1 MGEMREGGVLMDYTY
16 ERRQSFLGFV
26 VELFSVNWRWILLI
40 AIATIAITMFCLKND
55 KVCVIEYMDGEVESI
70 ECVTA
75 REDRRLFGSTTTL
88 EIIIKGKD
96 DMVKSLS
103 TIKRWRLQ

>member
-1 MGEMREGGVLMDYTY
+1 MDYTCG
-16 ERRQSFLGFV
+16 RSQSFLDFV
-26 VELFSVNWRWILLI
+26 AELFSTNWFGFLLI
-40 AIATIAITMFCLKND
+40 AIGSIAIAMSSLEND

-70 ECVTA
+70 ECITA
-75 REDRRLFGSTTTL
+75 HEDRNFFGSTTTL

-96 DMVKSLS
+96 DIVKSLS

>member
-1 MGEMREGGVLMDYTY
+1 MDYTCG
-16 ERRQSFLGFV
+16 RRQSFLAFV
-26 VELFSVNWRWILLI
+26 VELFSMNWFLFLLI
-40 AIATIAITMFCLKND
+40 AIVTIAITMFCLKND

-75 REDRRLFGSTTTL
+75 HEDRKLFGSTTTL
-88 EIIIKGKD
+88 EIIIKGED
-96 DMVKSLS
+96 DIVKSLS

>member
-1 MGEMREGGVLMDYTY
+1 MDYTCG
-16 ERRQSFLGFV
+16 RRQSFLGFV
-26 VELFSVNWRWILLI
+26 AELFSTNWFWFLLI
-40 AIATIAITMFCLKND
+40 AIVTIAITMFCLEND

-75 REDRRLFGSTTTL
+75 HEDRRLFGSTTTL
-88 EIIIKGKD
+88 EIIIKGED
-96 DMVKSLS
+96 DIVKSLS